1 MLSETALV
9 ATIPGL
15 DAQTL
20 RRWIDHGWIC
30 PCDDGDEVSFDGTD
44 IARVRLVYELRME
57 LEIDENS
64 LPVVLSLLDQL
75 YASRRA
81 FNALSTAVQ
90 AQPPEVRALID
101 AALRAA
107 DR

>member
-9 ATIPGL
+9 AAIPGL
-15 DAQTL
+15 DAETL

-30 PCDDGDEVSFDGTD
+30 PCTDGDALEFDVTD
-44 IARVRLVYELRME
+44 IARVRLVCELRMD
-57 LEIDENS
+57 LEIAEDS

-81 FNALSTAVQ
+81 LHALSSAVK
-90 AQPPEVRALID
+90 AQPMDVRTLIE
-101 AALRAA
+101 AALQERN
-107 DR
+107 